1 VKKAEEKMAEKSR
14 DNQKQEK
21 MKHNKRFFGPIPAIV
36 LALACCLLLW
46 FFFFYQSA
54 YEKLFAIEA
63 ARAIPDSENAATMY
77 NKLPGYSSDLLEYDF
92 PNDSSEDATL
102 ARPWSGEDY
111 PELAM
116 WFEERED
123 IIDDLI
129 RASKIEQC
137 RFPLT
142 DFPKGAGLHGQRLK
156 SLRTWTFFLVRSANN
171 DIAEGRIEKA
181 LEKCFCLIRMGRHN
195 RQQPF
200 SLDFLIGINIES
212 MALRRMRTC
221 IVESDLTNENLLAIE
236 TAISQPNDEWTQD
249 LNNMLAVEKLYVKLP
264 PHAPSETRWWHR
276 LKARWQKKR
285 DQDAIIDR
293 IKELYTRLLADRRGN
308 FILTSLRKYRDQNGH
323 WPESLDA
330 LLPLVD
336 KNIFIDPQ
344 NNGPFFYKLT
354 DDGFTL
360 YSKGP
365 NNIDENGFVLRSTTE
380 NGSDKNGADDRPIW
394 PLQIPQTSEKNAG
407 EEQPDTEKR
416 EIK

>member
-1 VKKAEEKMAEKSR
+1 MAEQNL

-21 MKHNKRFFGPIPAIV
+21 IKRPKKPRRLIFAIF
-36 LALACCLLLW
+36 LALVFCFLSWRFLFCE
-46 FFFFYQSA
+46 SA
-54 YEKLFAIEA
+54 YEKLIAIEA
-63 ARAIPDSENAATMY
+63 ARAIPDSENAATIY
-77 NKLPGYSSDLLEYDF
+77 NKLPGHSSDLLEYDF
-92 PNDSSEDATL
+92 PKKSFEDVTL
-102 ARPWSGEDY
+102 ARPWSSEDY
-111 PELAM
+111 PELAR
-116 WFEERED
+116 WFEERKD

-142 DFPKGAGLHGQRLK
+142 DFPKGASLHDQRLK

-200 SLDFLIGINIES
+200 SLDFIIGINIES

-221 IVESDLTNENLLAIE
+221 IVERDLTDENLLAIE
-236 TAISQPNDEWTQD
+236 AEIKQPNNQWTQD
-249 LNNMLAVEKLYVKLP
+249 LDNMLAVEKLYVKMLP
-264 PHAPSETRWWHR
+264 HTPYETGLWHQ

-285 DQDAIIDR
+285 DQDAKIDR

-308 FILTSLRKYRDQNGH
+308 QIMIALRRFRNQNSR
-323 WPESLDA
+323 WPETLDA
-330 LLPLVD
+330 LLPFVD

-344 NNGPFFYKLT
+344 NDGPFVYKLT
-354 DDGFTL
+354 DDGFIL

-365 NNIDENGFVLRSTTE
+365 NNIDES
-380 NGSDKNGADDRPIW
+380 GSDKNSADDRAIW
-394 PLQIPQTSEKNAG
+394 PLQIPQTSEKKAG
-407 EEQPDTEKR
+407 EEQPATDRR

>member
-1 VKKAEEKMAEKSR
+1 MAEQNR

-21 MKHNKRFFGPIPAIV
+21 IKRKKRLFGPIPAIV
-36 LALACCLLLW
+36 SALALCTLLW
-46 FFFFYQSA
+46 FFFFYESV
-54 YEKLFAIEA
+54 YDKLAAIEA
-63 ARAIPDSENAATMY
+63 ARAIPDSENAATIY
-77 NKLPGYSSDLLEYDF
+77 NKLPGYDSDLLKYDF
-92 PNDSSEDATL
+92 PTESFEDVTL

-111 PELAM
+111 PELAG

-123 IIDDLI
+123 IIHDLI

-142 DFPKGAGLHGQRLK
+142 DFPKGTGLHGQRLK

-200 SLDFLIGINIES
+200 SLDFTIGINIES
-212 MALRRMRTC
+212 MSLRRMRTC
-221 IVESDLTNENLLAIE
+221 IVERDLTDEYLQAIE
-236 TAISQPNDEWTQD
+236 AQIKQPNNQWIQD
-249 LNNMLAVEKLYVKLP
+249 MDNMLAVEKLYVKILP
-264 PHAPSETRWWHR
+264 HTPSETGWWHQ

-285 DQDAIIDR
+285 DQDSKIDR
-293 IKELYTRLLADRRGN
+293 IKELYTRLLADRRAN
-308 FILTSLRKYRDQNGH
+308 FILTALRRFRNQNGH
-323 WPESLDA
+323 WPESLEA
-330 LLPLVD
+330 LLPFVD

-344 NNGPFFYKLT
+344 NNNFFTYKLT
-354 DDGFTL
+354 DDGFIL

-365 NNIDENGFVLRSTTE
+365 NNIDE

-407 EEQPDTEKR
+407 EKQPATEKK
-416 EIK
+416 EIE